1 MVMKIITAKEA
12 SKPFTREEKKRHREQ
27 EASYRRGYR
36 HGYDQ
41 ALDDAKEGTTNYHYK
56 FFNKVLMPW
65 TYFKDKLS
73 KKGKIMVFPPS
84 IEGEVK

>member
-1 MVMKIITAKEA
+1 MRIITAEEA
-12 SKPFTREEKKRHREQ
+12 SKPFTSEEKEKHKEQ

-41 ALDDAKEGTTNYHYK
+41 ALDDANDGTKNYHYK

-65 TYFKDKLS
+65 SYFKDKIS
-73 KKGKIMVFPPS
+73 KTGKVMEFPPS
-84 IEGEVK
+84 IEKSVK